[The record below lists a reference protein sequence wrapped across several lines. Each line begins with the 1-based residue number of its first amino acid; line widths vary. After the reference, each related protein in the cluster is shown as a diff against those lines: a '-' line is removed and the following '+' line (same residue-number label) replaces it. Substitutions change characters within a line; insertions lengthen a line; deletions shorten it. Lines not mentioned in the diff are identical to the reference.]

1 MNFVHNNEFV
11 NGLNIFNAPVGE
23 NNIDLLSFIEK
34 TKSYVEEYKYNLSL
48 AVSKFKL
55 NNAAENKI
63 SENFFFNVLIET
75 GKICGFI
82 PKLENG
88 SVGVLDNV
96 VFQPFVPTA
105 WNFYA
110 EPEVVDIVPYY
121 ESGVTLNQLGLQ
133 NRQLRRDDFEIVY
146 LNNTRMGFQASL
158 AYEAR
163 MCAMLDICMYNNV
176 LAKSIGIALQG
187 KNDDLNDMKQLL
199 NKILNQNGILAFDV
213 ENKPDVN
220 ELITT
225 IDLNVEWLGDKIYD
239 AKKNLRAEL
248 HERMG
253 ITHAP
258 YEKRERLTNVEIQTQ
273 NQSADMLAESTLDVI
288 NAGLQRI
295 NEKFD
300 LEYPLS
306 VSFTDAGV
314 NGEKDTEVVEDKEV
328 DVNVE

>member
-1 MNFVHNNEFV
+1 MNYVHNNSFV
-11 NGLNIFNAPVGE
+11 NGLDIFNAPVGE

-34 TKSYVEEYKYNLSL
+34 TKSYIEEYKYNLSL

-55 NNAAENKI
+55 NNAKENKI

-88 SVGVLDNV
+88 KIGVLDNI

-105 WNFYA
+105 WNYYV

-163 MCAMLDICMYNNV
+163 MYAMLDICMYNNV

-187 KNDDLNDMKQLL
+187 KNDDLNDMKQLVI
-199 NKILNQNGILAFDV
+199 KILNQNGILAFDV

-258 YEKRERLTNVEIQTQ
+258 YEKRERLTNVEIQSQ
-273 NQSADMLAESTLDVI
+273 NQSADMLSQSTLDVI
-288 NAGLQRI
+288 NHHLDII
-295 NEKFD
+295 NEKFK

-306 VSFTDAGV
+306 VSFTSEGIDG
-314 NGEKDTEVVEDKEV
+314 NKQTEIIKDEEVQEDVE
-328 DVNVE
+328 